1 MTSTTVPGIDPVSGL
16 CTDPQTYFFW
26 LIQRSPGQP
35 ADDWE
40 TVLGTCGLPAGYGP
54 HIYPSS
60 NGYYG
65 ITQQIG
71 SDGRIAGRIF
81 LPSRTPDDLGYY
93 SIPVSPLKDASTP
106 GKLLWEW
113 RPLSGTPYQPWITEA
128 DTGGSGNPD
137 AGGGSSADLAALE
150 SRIAALESAAIKDGD
165 RLALR
170 ATANEKF
177 VRVEASTGSIASDAD
192 NDGPWEEYTV
202 KAHR

>member
-1 MTSTTVPGIDPVSGL
+1 MSSPSVPGIDPVSGL
-16 CTDPQTYFFW
+16 CVDPQAYFFW
-26 LIQRSPGQP
+26 LIQRAPGQP

-40 TVLGTCGLPAGYGP
+40 TVLGNSGLPAGYGP
-54 HIYPSS
+54 NIYPSD

-71 SDGRIAGRIF
+71 SDGRIAGRLF
-81 LPSRTPDDLGYY
+81 LPARVPDELGYY

-113 RPLSGTPYQPWITEA
+113 RPLSGTPYQPWITEPA
-128 DTGGSGNPD
+128 TGGSGTPD
-137 AGGGSSADLAALE
+137 TGGGTSPDYAALE
-150 SRIAALESAAIKDGD
+150 QRIAALEQAAIKDGD

-170 ATANEKF
+170 ATANALY
-177 VRVEASTGSIASDAD
+177 VRVEQSTGGMASNGA